1 MRRYVLVGSGVASIA
16 AVEAIRCHDPSSD
29 ILLVGEEPYG
39 FYTRP
44 GLAYYLTGELSEAQ
58 LYPVSE
64 VNFRQMGIRR
74 LHARAVEIKTEEH
87 FVKLANGNVLP
98 YDRLLI
104 ATGAEAQRA
113 KSPGIE
119 LDGVVKL
126 DCMDDARGII
136 ARARRA
142 RAAVVVGGGITALE
156 IVEALVRRRVRTHY
170 FLRGDRDWTS
180 VLDETESRIVEH
192 RLLEEGVKINFH
204 TEMAEV
210 LGKGGRVVG
219 VRTQDGRTI
228 PCDIVAVAIGVRART
243 ELAKASGI
251 HVERGVRVNDELESS
266 ATDVFAAGDAAEV
279 FDPLTGKTV
288 MDTLWTPA
296 REQGY
301 AAGLN
306 MAGITTPY
314 HKPLPFNV
322 TRLADLTTTII
333 GMVGSGRDED
343 TVGIVRGD
351 SETWREIPDA
361 IAAQADFDVNRLRLL
376 VGKNTLLGAIVMGDQ
391 TLSRPLQHLITQQID
406 ITPLRSRFIQA
417 GRELGELVANFW
429 TKWRLSSGIPAQ
441 QP

>member
-1 MRRYVLVGSGVASIA
+1 
-16 AVEAIRCHDPSSD
+16 
-29 ILLVGEEPYG
+29 
-39 FYTRP
+39 
-44 GLAYYLTGELSEAQ
+44 
-58 LYPVSE
+58 
-64 VNFRQMGIRR
+64 
-74 LHARAVEIKTEEH
+74 
-87 FVKLANGNVLP
+87 
-98 YDRLLI
+98 
-104 ATGAEAQRA
+104 
-113 KSPGIE
+113 
-119 LDGVVKL
+119 
-126 DCMDDARGII
+126 
-136 ARARRA
+136 
-142 RAAVVVGGGITALE
+142 
-156 IVEALVRRRVRTHY
+156 
-170 FLRGDRDWTS
+170 LRGDRYWTS

-417 GRELGELVANFW
+417 GRELGEVVANFW